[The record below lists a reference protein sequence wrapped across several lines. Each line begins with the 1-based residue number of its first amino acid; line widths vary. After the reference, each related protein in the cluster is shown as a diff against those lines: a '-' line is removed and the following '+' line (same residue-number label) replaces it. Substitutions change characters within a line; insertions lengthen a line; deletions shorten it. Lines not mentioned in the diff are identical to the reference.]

1 MKKHAALMRIQELSE
16 SGAIPK
22 ELALP
27 SLVVTW
33 FVWFFHLLNSNGITL
48 GLFFFSG
55 KEIVIE
61 FQSMVTTKM
70 LMLSSSIN
78 PWLSLTKNL
87 KNILFTM
94 FFLLFPLSFVMLLME
109 QVI

>member
-33 FVWFFHLLNSNGITL
+33 FV
-48 GLFFFSG
+48 
-55 KEIVIE
+55 
-61 FQSMVTTKM
+61 
-70 LMLSSSIN
+70 
-78 PWLSLTKNL
+78 
-87 KNILFTM
+87 
-94 FFLLFPLSFVMLLME
+94 
-109 QVI
+109 